1 MHHNKR
7 IDRILFSNLFPRQ
20 PWAYNRAMQL
30 TFLKS
35 KIHRVTVTDGDVNY
49 EGSITIDETLM
60 QAAGILEY
68 EKVLVGNISNG
79 NRFETYAIK
88 GPAGSGMICLNGA
101 TAHLGRTGDIIT
113 IFTFVQLKKKEITTH
128 RPTVVRVDSANHI
141 AEKLPIAERVERR
154 TLVS

>member
-1 MHHNKR
+1 
-7 IDRILFSNLFPRQ
+7 
-20 PWAYNRAMQL
+20 MQL

-113 IFTFVQLKKKEITTH
+113 IFTFVQLKKKEISTH
-128 RPTVVRVDSANHI
+128 RPTVVHVDSANHL
-141 AEKLPIAERVERR
+141 AEKLPIAEHR
-154 TLVS
+154 TLVT